1 MKDTHKIIIVGLVI
15 SLIICCLSPFLA
27 SQNPDGLEK
36 TAELVKAGEGT
47 TFHQPPMPD
56 YEIPGLGTI
65 GSILALVIGTIIV
78 FAIAYGV
85 AIVAGKR
92 KA

>member
-1 MKDTHKIIIVGLVI
+1 M
-15 SLIICCLSPFLA
+15 
-27 SQNPDGLEK
+27 
-36 TAELVKAGEGT
+36 KAGEGT
-47 TFHQPPMPD
+47 RFHQPPMPD

-65 GSILALVIGTIIV
+65 GSVLALVIGTIIV